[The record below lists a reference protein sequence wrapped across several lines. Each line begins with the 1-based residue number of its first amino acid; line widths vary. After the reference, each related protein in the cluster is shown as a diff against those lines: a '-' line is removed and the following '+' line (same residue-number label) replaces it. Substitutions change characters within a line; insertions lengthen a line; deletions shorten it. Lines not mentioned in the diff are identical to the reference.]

1 MREPLKVYP
10 YFTHPNKPLS
20 NEASSL
26 ISNFSSGK
34 MNENIL
40 SPSMTTEK
48 SLAVT
53 MTTSKPL
60 PSSSAPSSLK
70 LLPKKFSPF
79 SVDSLLSHK
88 EKQAACE
95 QTSED
100 DSLQDPIDLKNS
112 EDRKLGKLSEKLGS
126 NLTALASSLPQD
138 LRSTRI
144 SQDSLEFGSHLSVA
158 KFLLNNNLHDRPSSD
173 SISRLHSSNLESDQ
187 KLKENFN
194 SKLSN
199 QRDPIELQKCL
210 RNQEHGNMNIENGS
224 SNENDIDVCGDEADM
239 EDEDHEYHED
249 INGIK
254 SENNYQDMMSDDE
267 ASAEEDN
274 EDNDFV
280 KTEDIE
286 DEKLEIDRQLH
297 YPTSDHKLKSS
308 SDLSPKQN
316 PLLSPR
322 FPLGFPITSSSP
334 NPFSPPSPSSGIA
347 GSTLPRPTPSLPWL
361 PQLRSP
367 LQLPGFIGSK
377 LKSIIRYS
385 ITEFKIISQ
394 SFYVY
399 K

>member
-1 MREPLKVYP
+1 MISKALSHSNTSTP
-10 YFTHPNKPLS
+10 FMHPNKPLS
-20 NEASSL
+20 NEATSL
-26 ISNFSSGK
+26 ISNFSIGK

-40 SPSMTTEK
+40 APSMTAEK
-48 SLAVT
+48 SLVVT

-100 DSLQDPIDLKNS
+100 DSIQDPIDLKNS

-126 NLTALASSLPQD
+126 NLTALTSSLPQD

-144 SQDSLEFGSHLSVA
+144 SQDSLEFGNHLTVA
-158 KFLLNNNLHDRPSSD
+158 KFLLNNNLHDRSSSD
-173 SISRLHSSNLESDQ
+173 NISTLHSSNLENDQ
-187 KLKENFN
+187 KLKEKFN

-199 QRDPIELQKCL
+199 QRDATELQKCL
-210 RNQEHGNMNIENGS
+210 RNQKHGSVNMDNGS

-239 EDEDHEYHED
+239 EDEDHDYHED

-297 YPTSDHKLKSS
+297 YPTSDHKLNSS

-316 PLLSPR
+316 PMLSPR
-322 FPLGFPITSSSP
+322 FPLGFPITSASP

-377 LKSIIRYS
+377 LKFIIRYS
-385 ITEFKIISQ
+385 LT
-394 SFYVY
+394 
-399 K
+399 